1 MWAYPL
7 PKQDITAGFNEHS
20 PARRALGLGPHRGVD
35 FKGANNVISAVTA
48 GVVDFIQWSDV
59 LGWVMNQKTDD
70 GWYVGYCHLS
80 CNTHGQNCKG
90 PAQGCRSPYKSLRVG
105 QRLTLGQA
113 VGRVGNTGSASTGP
127 HLHIT
132 LSKAKRGVFSGKV
145 YDIAAHIEANSEY
158 KPKRCPTCKQLV
170 K

>member
-1 MWAYPL
+1 MWSYPL
-7 PKQDITAGFNEHS
+7 PKSEITAGFGELS
-20 PARRALGLGPHRGVD
+20 PARRSLGLGPHRGVD
-35 FKGANNVISAVTA
+35 FKGAGKVISAVTA
-48 GVVDFIQWSDV
+48 GKVDLIKWSDI

-80 CNTHGQNCKG
+80 CNTHGQDCGGPKTGCKT
-90 PAQGCRSPYKSLRVG
+90 PYKSLRTG

-132 LSKAKRGVFSGKV
+132 LSKTKRGVFAGKV
-145 YDIAAHIEANSEY
+145 EDIVQHIENNKVY